1 MIKQLIPLVPPIRQF
16 GRPCSWLSREAPGF
30 LGKGQLA
37 YVPHT
42 AGLPNA
48 VFARP
53 FISAPDLFAWL
64 QLGEVVQ
71 LLSEPRPHRSMGLV
85 RIRSLV
91 RHIVGWTSAGSAE
104 ECYLFP
110 IMERQLCDSTLP
122 SRLQIGDIVGVVD
135 VCSRPISLLHTP
147 TPLVSGGM
155 PIGSVFA
162 NTTVTIING
171 PACFSDE
178 NSGQTFWQVRTDL
191 GQEGWI
197 AECNHD
203 TYWLQPLWVK
213 R

>member
-1 MIKQLIPLVPPIRQF
+1 MIKQFTPLAPPFRQF
-16 GRPCSWLSREAPGF
+16 GTPYSWMSQESSGS

-71 LLSEPRPHRSMGLV
+71 ILSEPLSHRSMGLV

-91 RHIVGWTSAGSAE
+91 RHLVGWTSVGNAE
-104 ECYLFP
+104 ESYLLP
-110 IMERQLCDSTLP
+110 IMARQLCDSTLP
-122 SRLQIGDIVGVVD
+122 SRLQIGDIAGVVD
-135 VCSRPISLLHTP
+135 VCSRPISLLYTP
-147 TPLVSGGM
+147 ISFMFGGM
-155 PIGSVFA
+155 PTGTVFA
-162 NTTVTIING
+162 DAKVTVING

-203 TYWLQPLWVK
+203 TYWLQPLWVNH
-213 R
+213 